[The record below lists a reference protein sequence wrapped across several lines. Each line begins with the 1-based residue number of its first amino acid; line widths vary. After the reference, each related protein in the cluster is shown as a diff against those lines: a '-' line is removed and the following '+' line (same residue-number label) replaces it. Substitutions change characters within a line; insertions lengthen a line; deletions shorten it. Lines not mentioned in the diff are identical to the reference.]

1 MVVEIRWEL
10 QGFGAGE
17 VLDPA
22 DLPAT
27 GWVPATVP
35 GSLAAS
41 PAVVERYGEQVLADA
56 DHRVWWWR
64 GAVDLAAPLDTARL
78 VLDRL
83 ATHAD
88 VYLDGARVLR
98 SDNAFRRHVVDLGP
112 LAAGPHAVGIRLAS
126 WDETA
131 TPRTPRA
138 RWRSALVPDATIRWR
153 RTPVLGRIPTWA
165 GALPPVGV
173 LGTVRVE
180 ARPAVEIA
188 SCRTRLEDSGRGTVD
203 VAVRCDGPREVTVQA
218 AGEAERTV
226 AEQTADG
233 DWIAAVHLT
242 PPAPAT
248 WWPHTHGEPILH
260 ELLVHSP
267 GVEPLRRRI
276 GFSRIT
282 ARRDEGRFGLVVGGV
297 DVFVRGVVWA
307 HTDPRGWTADPQA
320 VARDLDA
327 LVAAGLNLV
336 RVPGTGTYADEV
348 LRELAAE
355 RGLLVWQDAMLATF
369 DPPEDEGWL
378 AELEAELRDRLIDW
392 QGWPHLAVVCG
403 GTETEQQ
410 PTLMGLP
417 AERRRMTAVH
427 DVLPRLAAELVPGA
441 VHITASPSGGPRPVS
456 IAHGVSHYF
465 GVGAYLRPLEDAR
478 TAQVSFASEALA
490 FAIPP
495 ETSSMTDAPAGR
507 GAGSPWREAAPHDRG
522 TTWDFVDVT
531 DHYVPVVADAE
542 RIAEDVTDAEAWEDL
557 QRAAATAAITETLA
571 AWRSGLTP
579 TAGGIVLAHRDLA
592 AGPGWGLLDAS
603 GAAKAPLLALRD
615 VLAPVAL
622 LLVDRGLDGLLLE
635 AVNDA
640 PAEATGS
647 LLLAAQDRAG
657 NTVLDA
663 GTTLT
668 VPAHGRATVEVEELL
683 GGFRDL
689 GWAWRFGEEP
699 GYACVSARWRT
710 AGGDVR
716 ATRALV
722 PLAPRRPEPDVT
734 AQAITRYGVV
744 RVTVTAA
751 DHPVVGVHATAPG
764 WVADTGW
771 WPLAAGDS
779 RDLHLR
785 PLDVAGESARLPAY
799 VTVSTLTGP
808 PVTVPVEGCPH
819 TD

>member
-1 MVVEIRWEL
+1 MVEIRWEL
-10 QGFGAGE
+10 QGFAAGE
-17 VLDPA
+17 AACPA
-22 DLPAT
+22 DLPGT

-41 PAVVERYGEQVLADA
+41 PAVVERYGEQALADA
-56 DHRVWWWR
+56 DHRVWWR
-64 GAVDLAAPLDTARL
+64 GSFDLAAPLDAARL
-78 VLDRL
+78 VVDRL

-88 VYLDGARVLR
+88 VYLDGSRVLR
-98 SDNAFRRHVVDLGP
+98 SDNAFRRHVVDLGA

-153 RTPVLGRIPTWA
+153 RTPILGRIPIWV

-173 LGTVRVE
+173 LGAARVE
-180 ARPAVEIA
+180 TRPALEIA
-188 SCRTRLEDSGRGTVD
+188 SCRTRLDDSGRGTVD
-203 VAVRCDGPREVTVQA
+203 VELRCDGPREVTVQA
-218 AGEAERTV
+218 AGEVARAV
-226 AEQTADG
+226 AEQTAHG
-233 DWIAAVHLT
+233 AWLATVRLA
-242 PPAPAT
+242 PAAPAT

-267 GVEPLRRRI
+267 GVESLRRRI

-282 ARRDEGRFGLVVGGV
+282 ARRDDGRFGLVVGGV

-355 RGLLVWQDAMLATF
+355 RGLLVWQDAMLATV

-378 AELEAELRDRLIDW
+378 AELEAELRDQLTAW

-417 AERRRMTAVH
+417 ADRRRMTALH
-427 DVLPRLAAELVPGA
+427 ELLPRLAAELVPGA
-441 VHITASPSGGPRPVS
+441 VHVTSSPSGGPRPVS

-490 FAIPP
+490 FATPP
-495 ETSSMTDAPAGR
+495 ETSSMTDAPAER
-507 GAGSPWREAAPHDRG
+507 GAGSPWRDAAPHDRG

-531 DHYVPVVADAE
+531 DHYVAAVADAE
-542 RIAEDVTDAEAWEDL
+542 RIAEDVTDTGSWEDL
-557 QRAAATAAITETLA
+557 QRAAATAAITETFA

-592 AGPGWGLLDAS
+592 PGPGWGLLDAS

-635 AVNDA
+635 AVNDQ

-647 LLLAAQDRAG
+647 LLVAAQDRAG

-663 GTTLT
+663 ETTLT
-668 VPAHGRATVEVEELL
+668 VPPHGRATVEVEELL

-710 AGGDVR
+710 GGGDVR

-744 RVTVTAA
+744 RVTVTAP
-751 DHPVVGVHATAPG
+751 DRPVVGVHATAPG
-764 WVADTGW
+764 WIADTGW

-785 PLDVAGESARLPAY
+785 PPDVAGEAARLPAY

-808 PVTVPVEGCPH
+808 SVTVPVEGRPH
-819 TD
+819 TH